1 MARGAVRL
9 AGDLIFLD
17 ESGVDTAMVPRYARA
32 RHGQRAVDHAPAGH
46 RRRLTVLGALGLG
59 GLEAIMT
66 VPRAT
71 NGAVFLAF
79 VERVLLPALQGR
91 PHPIVVMDNLSPHK
105 SARVLA
111 AFAAAGVEVRFL
123 PSYSPDLNPIEPCW
137 FKIKTA
143 LRTVAARTLD
153 ALVEALPAVLD
164 TITPGDALGW
174 FRHCGYAT
182 TPDNPSHL

>member
-1 MARGAVRL
+1 MIR
-9 AGDLIFLD
+9 
-17 ESGVDTAMVPRYARA
+17 RYARA

-46 RRRLTVLGALGLG
+46 WRRLTVLGALGLG
-59 GLEAIMT
+59 GLEAVMT

-71 NGAVFLAF
+71 NAAVFLAF
-79 VERVLLPALQGR
+79 VERVLLPALRER
-91 PHPIVVMDNLSPHK
+91 PHSIVVMDNLSPHK

-137 FKIKTA
+137 SKIKTA

-153 ALVEALPAVLD
+153 ALDEALPAVLD
-164 TITPGDALGW
+164 TISPQDAKGW
-174 FRHCGYAT
+174 FRHCGYAAA
-182 TPDNPSHL
+182 PSNPSYP